1 MSVPASVPTPRPMY
15 GISRIDQPEKK
26 NHGWYVRVTFK
37 GKTEQKFFADKAH
50 GTKPKALKAA
60 QEHRDHLVTL
70 LPPARQEAAA
80 RKRAVSKKT
89 VKTSAAAPAPAPE
102 PVKEAPAAKKTA
114 KKAAKK
120 VAKKAAKKA
129 K

>member
-1 MSVPASVPTPRPMY
+1 MY

-80 RKRAVSKKT
+80 RKRAVSKKVT
-89 VKTSAAAPAPAPE
+89 KAAAAAAAPAPAPE
-102 PVKEAPAAKKTA
+102 PVKEAAP
-114 KKAAKK
+114 
-120 VAKKAAKKA
+120 AKKAAKKA
-129 K
+129 AAKKTAAKKKA

>member
-1 MSVPASVPTPRPMY
+1 MY

-26 NHGWYVRVTFK
+26 NHGWYVRVTFQ

-50 GTKPKALKAA
+50 GTKPKALKMA

-80 RKRAVSKKT
+80 RKRAVSKKVST
-89 VKTSAAAPAPAPE
+89 KKAAAPAA
-102 PVKEAPAAKKTA
+102 APAVAKA
-114 KKAAKK
+114 P
-120 VAKKAAKKA
+120 AKKAAKKA
-129 K
+129 AAKKK

>member
-1 MSVPASVPTPRPMY
+1 MY

-80 RKRAVSKKT
+80 RKRAVSKK
-89 VKTSAAAPAPAPE
+89 VSKAAAPAPAPE
-102 PVKEAPAAKKTA
+102 PEPVKAAPPA
-114 KKAAKK
+114 KKAAVKAAAK
-120 VAKKAAKKA
+120 APAKKAAKKA
-129 K
+129 AKK

>member
-1 MSVPASVPTPRPMY
+1 MY

-50 GTKPKALKAA
+50 GTKPKALKMA

-80 RKRAVSKKT
+80 RKRAVSKKVST
-89 VKTSAAAPAPAPE
+89 KKAAAPADAP
-102 PVKEAPAAKKTA
+102 
-114 KKAAKK
+114 

-129 K
+129 PKA

>member
-1 MSVPASVPTPRPMY
+1 MY

-50 GTKPKALKAA
+50 GTKPKALKMA

-80 RKRAVSKKT
+80 RKRAVSKKVST
-89 VKTSAAAPAPAPE
+89 KKAAAPADAP
-102 PVKEAPAAKKTA
+102 
-114 KKAAKK
+114 

-129 K
+129 AKA

>member
-1 MSVPASVPTPRPMY
+1 MY

-80 RKRAVSKKT
+80 RKRAVSKKVT
-89 VKTSAAAPAPAPE
+89 KAAAAAAPAPE
-102 PVKEAPAAKKTA
+102 PVKEAPAP
-114 KKAAKK
+114 
-120 VAKKAAKKA
+120 AKKAAKKA
-129 K
+129 AAKKTAAKKKA

>member
-1 MSVPASVPTPRPMY
+1 MY

-26 NHGWYVRVTFK
+26 NHGWYVRVTYK

-50 GTKPKALKAA
+50 GSKPKALKMA

-80 RKRAVSKKT
+80 RKRAVSKKVST
-89 VKTSAAAPAPAPE
+89 KKAAPAVVA
-102 PVKEAPAAKKTA
+102 KAPAKKVAAKAPAKKAPAKAPAKDPAKAPSKMAA

-120 VAKKAAKKA
+120 K
-129 K
+129 

>member
-1 MSVPASVPTPRPMY
+1 MY

-26 NHGWYVRVTFK
+26 NHGWYVRVTYK

-50 GTKPKALKAA
+50 GTKPKALKMA

-80 RKRAVSKKT
+80 RKRAVSKK
-89 VKTSAAAPAPAPE
+89 VSKKAAAAPVAAAPVAAA
-102 PVKEAPAAKKTA
+102 PVKAAKVAKVA
-114 KKAAKK
+114 KKA
-120 VAKKAAKKA
+120 VKKAAKKA

>member
-1 MSVPASVPTPRPMY
+1 MY

-26 NHGWYVRVTFK
+26 NHGWYVRVTYK

-50 GTKPKALKAA
+50 GSKPKALKMA

-80 RKRAVSKKT
+80 RKRAVSKKVST
-89 VKTSAAAPAPAPE
+89 KKAAAAPVAKAP
-102 PVKEAPAAKKTA
+102 A
-114 KKAAKK
+114 KKAAAKK
-120 VAKKAAKKA
+120 AAAKASAKAPAKKAAKKA
-129 K
+129 AKKGK

>member
-1 MSVPASVPTPRPMY
+1 MY

-26 NHGWYVRVTFK
+26 NHGWYVRVTYK

-50 GTKPKALKAA
+50 GSKPKALKMA

-80 RKRAVSKKT
+80 RKRSDAAGGLLFTEAEIGEFNEINAELGLPAWDLSKL
-89 VKTSAAAPAPAPE
+89 A
-102 PVKEAPAAKKTA
+102 EA
-114 KKAAKK
+114 
-120 VAKKAAKKA
+120 
-129 K
+129 

>member
-1 MSVPASVPTPRPMY
+1 MY

-50 GTKPKALKAA
+50 GTKPKALKMA

-80 RKRAVSKKT
+80 RKRAVSKKVST
-89 VKTSAAAPAPAPE
+89 KKAAAPAA
-102 PVKEAPAAKKTA
+102 APAAA
-114 KKAAKK
+114 KAP
-120 VAKKAAKKA
+120 AKKAAKKA
-129 K
+129 AAKKK

>member
-1 MSVPASVPTPRPMY
+1 MY

-50 GTKPKALKAA
+50 GSKPKALKMAG
-60 QEHRDHLVTL
+60 EHRDHLVTL

-80 RKRAVSKKT
+80 RKRAVSRKVSTKK
-89 VKTSAAAPAPAPE
+89 AAPAPAA
-102 PVKEAPAAKKTA
+102 KAPA
-114 KKAAKK
+114 KKAAAKAPAKK
-120 VAKKAAKKA
+120 AAAKAPAKAPAKKAAKKA
-129 K
+129 AKKK

>member
-1 MSVPASVPTPRPMY
+1 MY

-50 GTKPKALKAA
+50 GTKPKALKMA

-80 RKRAVSKKT
+80 RKRAVSKKVST
-89 VKTSAAAPAPAPE
+89 KKAAAPAPATAAAAAAAAA
-102 PVKEAPAAKKTA
+102 VAPPKKAPA

-120 VAKKAAKKA
+120 
-129 K
+129 

>member
-1 MSVPASVPTPRPMY
+1 MY

-26 NHGWYVRVTFK
+26 NHGWYVRVTYK

-50 GTKPKALKAA
+50 GTKPKALKMA

-80 RKRAVSKKT
+80 RKRAVSKK
-89 VKTSAAAPAPAPE
+89 VSKKAAAAPVAAA
-102 PVKEAPAAKKTA
+102 PVKAAKVAKVA
-114 KKAAKK
+114 KKA
-120 VAKKAAKKA
+120 VKKAAKKA